1 MVDKI
6 QAFEPPAPESQE
18 HVDQMIQKAEEAEV
32 IPSESMES
40 SRPEW
45 LPEKFQSPEDM
56 AKAYGELEKQF
67 SSSRQPQQSQ
77 PQEQQQEQ
85 PSSAQEYVESK
96 GLNFEAM
103 SQEFS
108 ENGQLSDETYTQLE
122 QSGIP
127 RHMTDSWI
135 QGQQAISDKMTSS
148 AFNAAG
154 GEENFNTLIEW
165 AKVNLSEQ
173 EINEYNK
180 AISVAD
186 PSTIRFTVESLKS
199 RYESKNGQQAN
210 LLTGETSNKM
220 QGDRYESVTQLT
232 DAMKD
237 PRYQTD
243 PAFREQVTNKLQRS
257 NIMQ

>member
-1 MVDKI
+1 MDKV

-18 HVDQMIQKAEEAEV
+18 HIDQMIQKADEAEV

-45 LPEKFQSPEDM
+45 LPEKFQNPEDM

-67 SSSRQPQQSQ
+67 SSSRQQEQ
-77 PQEQQQEQ
+77 PQEQPEQGQE
-85 PSSAQEYVESK
+85 PSNAQEYVESK
-96 GLNFEAM
+96 GLNFEDM
-103 SQEFS
+103 SKEYQ
-108 ENGQLSDETYTQLE
+108 ENGSLSDDTYSQLE

-135 QGQQAISDKMTSS
+135 QGQQAISDKMTNA

-154 GEENFNTLIEW
+154 GEENFNTLTEW

-180 AISVAD
+180 AISIAD

-220 QGDRYESVTQLT
+220 SGDRYESVTQLT